1 MILRQRLKRESSD
14 WLTEEDIFADD
25 ADLEETVDFS
35 TGEVVEE
42 KKQETDSKIENTQI
56 LDNA

>member
-1 MILRQRLKRESSD
+1 MNEE
-14 WLTEEDIFADD
+14 TEEDIFADD
-25 ADLEETVDFS
+25 VDLEETVDFS
-35 TGEVVEE
+35 SEEVVEE